1 MTKKLLN
8 VALIISIFSCGST
21 KNNSYGSGDANLTR
35 IKQILDSH
43 LEQRAYFNNL
53 QARLIFNIKDSD
65 LPQSQTVTI
74 RIKRGE
80 VIWINGFLNM
90 VRLKITP
97 EKVQFYN
104 KLNRTYYDGDYSLI
118 NSFLGIDLSYS
129 NIENALLGDI
139 MMGYRFN
146 QLKQINDK
154 NSYILISK
162 PHNNLESALYR
173 INPENYKLNNQ
184 SFLQHKKNRK
194 IEFTYH
200 NFQMINNQLF
210 PKLMSVELKNENNR
224 TAIELNFKSLNLNNT
239 ERYPFKIPSGYTQID
254 FE

>member
-21 KNNSYGSGDANLTR
+21 KNNSHGSGDVNLLG
-35 IKQILDSH
+35 IKQILNSH

-104 KLNRTYYDGDYSLI
+104 KLDRTYYDGDYSSI
-118 NSFLGIDLSYS
+118 NF
-129 NIENALLGDI
+129 
-139 MMGYRFN
+139 F
-146 QLKQINDK
+146 
-154 NSYILISK
+154 
-162 PHNNLESALYR
+162 
-173 INPENYKLNNQ
+173 
-184 SFLQHKKNRK
+184 
-194 IEFTYH
+194 
-200 NFQMINNQLF
+200 
-210 PKLMSVELKNENNR
+210 
-224 TAIELNFKSLNLNNT
+224 
-239 ERYPFKIPSGYTQID
+239 
-254 FE
+254 